1 MNPQY
6 IAAIARSMQEVA
18 SMMLDL
24 PVQLGK
30 PALRTDLS
38 GTYDVSAIIGLSG
51 DCVGSVAL
59 SFPFDTAAALVSRF
73 VGSAVTAEDAAFG
86 DGVGEI
92 ANMVTGGAKA
102 NFHDRDV
109 SISCPSVIVGP
120 GHRVFQQREVPVVEI
135 PVESDAGPF
144 VLLVSI
150 REAATEPQRA
160 AG

>member
-6 IAAIARSMQEVA
+6 IAAIVRSMEDVA

-24 PVQLGK
+24 PVRLGK
-30 PALRTDLS
+30 PALRTDNN
-38 GTYDVSAIIGLSG
+38 GTFDVSAIIGLSG

-59 SFPFDTAAALVSRF
+59 SFPLDTAAALVSRF
-73 VGSAVTAEDAAFG
+73 VGSTVTADDADFG

-102 NFHDRDV
+102 NFHGRDV

-120 GHRVFQQREVPVVEI
+120 GHRVFQQRELPVVEI
-135 PVESDAGPF
+135 PVDSDAGPF

-150 REAATEPQRA
+150 REAAAAAPRA